1 MIHWLYKYIFRGFGI
16 VFIIGMITSLL
27 LAVLGQI
34 RHSPQA
40 NHIPDRT
47 VNSAPENSGR

>member
-27 LAVLGQI
+27 LTVLDQM
-34 RHSPQA
+34 RHAPQA
-40 NHIPDRT
+40 KHVPVRA
-47 VNSAPENSGR
+47 VNTAPAKSGR